1 MVSPLHFSG
10 KPLPNSTDNKQGCCE
25 KVRWQVVQSLAGTES
40 VLLHDSFVFF
50 FFLFVSTRV
59 WTHGLELVKQALPL
73 EPFCFAVFQI
83 GSYAFG
89 PGSS

>member
-1 MVSPLHFSG
+1 MLAQKVSCYM
-10 KPLPNSTDNKQGCCE
+10 T
-25 KVRWQVVQSLAGTES
+25 
-40 VLLHDSFVFF
+40 VLVFF